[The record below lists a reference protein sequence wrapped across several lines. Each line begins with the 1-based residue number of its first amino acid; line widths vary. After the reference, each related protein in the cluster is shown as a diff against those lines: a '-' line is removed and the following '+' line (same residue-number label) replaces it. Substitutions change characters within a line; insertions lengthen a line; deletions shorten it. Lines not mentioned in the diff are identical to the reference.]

1 MNTLKLTTMLGL
13 SLLLSACTDAL
24 YKVQGESPV
33 SKNRPLSVINGNA
46 LDRSENL
53 ERIEEKHFKRLL
65 ETTLKKYGYNLHQA
79 NSTQKPCYLFFE
91 LKQSTQNK
99 VGSYTTYNTST
110 TSSNVSGWVGGSYVY
125 GRGTSTT
132 TTPSTNTY
140 TYQVTFQNIHTI
152 FACPDNTGK
161 NQPIWE
167 GAMSAELSDYEN
179 NKEDAVANLVG
190 LMELDKFRG
199 KLRIDTDKHVPF
211 IKKHNKR
218 KHYVTLGGDVAFS
231 IGSADFGTYHY
242 TDKWGDPES
251 VTMDFSPLSAPIT
264 LRMGYMYDPKK
275 NVTFGINTLYQID
288 NMSDDGLWTTLSAK
302 TQRIGVEATILIK
315 NSVLIGL
322 GMAKNITSSATINI
336 DNYAY
341 KAQFDKQI
349 NATYGL
355 WRLEYLYNI
364 PATTFYL
371 TTGMSGGWSL
381 QDIDYA
387 GSMFALTAG
396 LLYKL

>member
-33 SKNRPLSVINGNA
+33 SKDRPLSVVNGNA

-65 ETTLKKYGYNLHQA
+65 ETTLKKYGYNLHQP

-199 KLRIDTDKHVPF
+199 KLRIDTDKHIQH
-211 IKKHNKR
+211 IKEQSKR
-218 KHYVTLGGDVAFS
+218 KHYLTIGGD
-231 IGSADFGTYHY
+231 IGIA
-242 TDKWGDPES
+242 WGMVNLGE
-251 VTMDFSPLSAPIT
+251 FSPTYTTTAYPYIPFTFRL
-264 LRMGYMYDPKK
+264 GYMYDPKK
-275 NVTFGINTLYQID
+275 SVAFGINALYSFGHIPS
-288 NMSDDGLWTTLSAK
+288 NINFTNVTTTSNRFGLETTMLIKDSFLVGVGLAQDIYSKTTLNANDGGYP
-302 TQRIGVEATILIK
+302 QAIK
-315 NSVLIGL
+315 KL
-322 GMAKNITSSATINI
+322 
-336 DNYAY
+336 
-341 KAQFDKQI
+341 

-371 TTGMSGGWSL
+371 TTGLSGGWSL
-381 QDIDYA
+381 SGTNYA
-387 GSMFALTAG
+387 GNVLAYNLG
-396 LLYKL
+396 LFYKF